1 DQNRTSARKKG
12 IGFAAFM
19 HGAGFTGS
27 GEDYLKSV
35 VDLEATAAGHVRI
48 LVASTEIGQGTNTI
62 LCQIAA
68 HTLGISYESV
78 EIARPATAAVP
89 NSGRTVASR
98 TCMIVGKLVE
108 SAALGLKQPLLQS
121 GLLRDEFADACR
133 EYIRRFGPLRAS
145 SQYQAPP

>member
-1 DQNRTSARKKG
+1 MNGLMERAFALTDYYAKRERFTAQDPAATLRRG

-35 VDLEATAAGHVRI
+35 VGIEATPEGRFRI

-68 HTLGISYESV
+68 DTLGVDYDSV
-78 EIARPATAAVP
+78 EMAKPDTAAVP
-89 NSGRTVASR
+89 QRTDSGVANPHD
-98 TCMIVGKLVE
+98 I
-108 SAALGLKQPLLQS
+108 QS
-121 GLLRDEFADACR
+121 
-133 EYIRRFGPLRAS
+133 
-145 SQYQAPP
+145 